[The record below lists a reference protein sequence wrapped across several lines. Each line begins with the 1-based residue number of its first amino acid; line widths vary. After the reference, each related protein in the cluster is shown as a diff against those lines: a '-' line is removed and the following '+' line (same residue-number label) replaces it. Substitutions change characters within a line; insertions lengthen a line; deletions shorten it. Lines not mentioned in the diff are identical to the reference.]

1 MAFTDF
7 LKRQFATVIQWNDQP
22 EDVLIHNFSF
32 KGDEIKDAS
41 KLIIAPGQGCLL
53 VYEGKVTGFLEK
65 EGIYDIRTDNDLFI
79 TTLSKFMQGF
89 ESEHKL
95 KVFFYRKASVNN
107 QGWGTSNRVKY
118 QDPVYLFP
126 VSLGVYGNY
135 SFVLSDPKLFL
146 TEIAGFSNLY
156 TTAQAQ
162 MLIQSRI
169 EQQITVTL
177 ATAAFS
183 ILQID
188 SKLNELAATLL
199 DNINDHF
206 SKLGFTI
213 TDFRV
218 QGTSFDEQTQQ
229 QINQIANAQ
238 AGSLAAD
245 HVSLSYTEMQRLQAL
260 RDAARNSNGIMG
272 AGMQMNMGNNLGNE
286 LREKDD
292 VVTRIKQ
299 LKLLLDEG
307 ILTEEEFEI
316 KKKQWLSEG

>member
-1 MAFTDF
+1 
-7 LKRQFATVIQWNDQP
+7 
-22 EDVLIHNFSF
+22 
-32 KGDEIKDAS
+32 
-41 KLIIAPGQGCLL
+41 
-53 VYEGKVTGFLEK
+53 
-65 EGIYDIRTDNDLFI
+65 
-79 TTLSKFMQGF
+79 
-89 ESEHKL
+89 
-95 KVFFYRKASVNN
+95 
-107 QGWGTSNRVKY
+107 
-118 QDPVYLFP
+118 
-126 VSLGVYGNY
+126 
-135 SFVLSDPKLFL
+135 LFL
-146 TEIAGFSNLY
+146 SEIAGFSNLY

>member
-7 LKRQFATVIQWNDQP
+7 FKRQFATVIQWEDQR
-22 EDVLIHNFSF
+22 EEVLIYKFSF

-53 VYEGKVTGFLEK
+53 VYEGKVTGLLEQ
-65 EGIYDIRTDNDLFI
+65 EGIYDLRTDNDPFI

-95 KVFFYRKASVNN
+95 KIFFYRKASVNN

-135 SFVLSDPKLFL
+135 SFLLTDPRLFL
-146 TEIAGFSNLY
+146 TEIAGLSERY
-156 TTAQAQ
+156 ITTQAQ

-169 EQQITVTL
+169 EQQLTVTL
-177 ATAAFS
+177 ATLGFT

-188 SKLNELAATLL
+188 GKLNDLATVLQEHL
-199 DNINDHF
+199 NEHF
-206 SKLGFTI
+206 SKLGFTL
-213 TDFRV
+213 TDFNV

-229 QINQIANAQ
+229 QINQIGNAQ
-238 AGSLAAD
+238 AGSLAANQAG
-245 HVSLSYTEMQRLQAL
+245 VSYTEMEKLLAL
-260 RDAARNSNGIMG
+260 RDAARNNNGIMG
-272 AGMQMNMGNNLGNE
+272 AGVQMNMGNNSGNE
-286 LREKDD
+286 LREQDD
-292 VVTRIKQ
+292 AIARIKQ

-307 ILTEEEFEI
+307 ILTEDEFEI
-316 KKKQWLSEG
+316 KKKQWLYKE